1 MPLRM
6 LEYSQRNHSPVD
18 AFCRSFM
25 GRGESAPAVFRN
37 TRRYPGS
44 MSCGLREVR
53 LAAHGRKTFWALS
66 GMWKP
71 PKIRR
76 TDIDL
81 KI

>member
-1 MPLRM
+1 M
-6 LEYSQRNHSPVD
+6 QREGCDLHGEARAAGAIREGVGLPRLQN
-18 AFCRSFM
+18 
-25 GRGESAPAVFRN
+25 GKRGEFLHRMRRSAP
-37 TRRYPGS
+37 
-44 MSCGLREVR
+44 CGLREVR
-53 LAAHGRKTFWALS
+53 LAAHGRKTFCVLS

>member
-1 MPLRM
+1 MAFEILTDKLTAAIQKLRGQKTVSEQD
-6 LEYSQRNHSPVD
+6 LKE
-18 AFCRSFM
+18 
-25 GRGESAPAVFRN
+25 
-37 TRRYPGS
+37 T
-44 MSCGLREVR
+44 LREVR
-53 LAAHGRKTFWALS
+53 LAAHGRKTFCVLS

>member
-1 MPLRM
+1 MPLRI

-44 MSCGLREVR
+44 MSCGLGS
-53 LAAHGRKTFWALS
+53 ASTFS
-66 GMWKP
+66 VYGVCG
-71 PKIRR
+71 
-76 TDIDL
+76 
-81 KI
+81 